1 MPRIDPKD
9 DELGMMENVS
19 RGVRHVPAAEN
30 PRQIKHPHRRSS
42 EPQPEGKPATAL
54 YEPGATV
61 NAVST
66 ENPASATQSPSSNR
80 SPNRRAEQVRNAQLI
95 GLTFHFSLI

>member
-30 PRQIKHPHRRSS
+30 PPSDQASAPPVS
-42 EPQPEGKPATAL
+42 EPQPEGKPASAL

-66 ENPASATQSPSSNR
+66 ENPPSATQSPSS
-80 SPNRRAEQVRNAQLI
+80 EQI
-95 GLTFHFSLI
+95 TEPKS